1 MVKPMTTKKTR
12 VQLEL
17 PEKSMERLKRLKDRT
32 EAASYA
38 DVVKNAFLLMEHLVS
53 LKDEGKTLTAVDK
66 KTGVSEE
73 LLLLVP
79 HA

>member
-1 MVKPMTTKKTR
+1 MVKVMATKKTR

-38 DVVKNAFLLMEHLVS
+38 DVVKNAFLLMEHLVT
-53 LKDEGKTLTAVDK
+53 LNDEGKTLTAVDK
-66 KTGVSEE
+66 KTGATED

-79 HA
+79 QQ